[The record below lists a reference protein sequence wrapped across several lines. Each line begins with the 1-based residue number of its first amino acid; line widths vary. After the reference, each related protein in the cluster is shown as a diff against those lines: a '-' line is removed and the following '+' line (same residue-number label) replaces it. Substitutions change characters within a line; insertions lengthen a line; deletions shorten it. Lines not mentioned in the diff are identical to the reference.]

1 MSTRN
6 DETPLTAAELRAAAR
21 SHKQAARERL
31 AGLRVKLRAA
41 LATKKARMRELVEEC
56 KRERLAVRG
65 AIFAMR
71 QSALDRLRDEV
82 KAARQTARDQRD
94 ARLVEVRS
102 TSGAAI
108 AAARAAL
115 SAHRQ
120 HEAEQTRI
128 TTQERRRKADIDK
141 LHAQTLAGGALHGP
155 KLEKLR
161 PLLEHARTVPTLPGE
176 SKVEALWRYAR
187 SHPEEMHAIL
197 EPKAEKEIAKTKTE
211 IAEVVKSARAP
222 SAFELKRAARAER
235 MRTRAGRLRAEA
247 EGAFKREDAI
257 AGMIPMGQPI
267 LVGHH
272 SEKRHRRDLARMDSL
287 MRKGLTL
294 SKEAETLERRAAFA
308 EKNTA
313 VSSDDPDAVP
323 KLRAKLEGL
332 EQGRAKMKAA
342 NAAIRQGGDVVA
354 RLVGLGFSEGSGNQL
369 LQKDFAGRVGFP
381 DYKFKNTASE
391 EKRLKDRIRQ
401 LETRAAS
408 PTRPPERVGDSTI
421 TEAENRV
428 RITFPSKPP
437 EEMRRALKSAGFRWS
452 PTAGAWQRFA
462 GAGAWDEAR
471 RILAKHGG
479 AAPVPALAIA
489 STTATP
495 PPQG

>member
-6 DETPLTAAELRAAAR
+6 EETPLTAAELRAAAR
-21 SHKQAARERL
+21 NHKQAARERL

-82 KAARQTARDQRD
+82 KVARQTARDQRG

-102 TSGAAI
+102 TSGTAI
-108 AAARAAL
+108 TAARAAL
-115 SAHRQ
+115 AAQRQ
-120 HEAEQTRI
+120 HEVEQAQI
-128 TTQERRRKADIDK
+128 TLHERRRKADIDK

-161 PLLEHARTVPTLPGE
+161 PLLERVRTVPTAPGE
-176 SKVEALWRYAR
+176 SKAEALLRYAKA
-187 SHPEEMHAIL
+187 HPEAMHAIL
-197 EPKAEKEIAKTKTE
+197 EPKAEKEIAKTKAE
-211 IAEVVKSARAP
+211 IAEVEKSARAP

-247 EGAFKREDAI
+247 EGAFKREGAI

-287 MRKGLTL
+287 MRKGVAL
-294 SKEAETLERRAAFA
+294 SKAAETLERRAAFA
-308 EKNTA
+308 EKNAA

-342 NAAIRQGGDVVA
+342 NAAIRKGGDVVA
-354 RLVGLGFSEGSGNQL
+354 HLVGLGFSEGSAKQL

-381 DYKFKNTASE
+381 DYKLRNTSSE

-408 PTRPPERVGDSTI
+408 PTRPAERVGDSTI
-421 TEAENRV
+421 SEAENRV

-437 EEMRRALKSAGFRWS
+437 EDMRRALKSAGFRWS

-462 GAGAWDEAR
+462 SASAWDEAK

-479 AAPVPALAIA
+479 AAPVPLARA
-489 STTATP
+489 STAATP